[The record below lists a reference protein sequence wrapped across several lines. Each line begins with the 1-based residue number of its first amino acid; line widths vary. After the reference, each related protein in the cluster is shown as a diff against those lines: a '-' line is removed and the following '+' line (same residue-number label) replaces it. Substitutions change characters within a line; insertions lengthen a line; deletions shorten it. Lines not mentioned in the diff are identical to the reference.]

1 MHLLKDAF
9 KVENCFSVAVDMEQ
23 AIKVLQDHTRF
34 DIIVLEKNLYMT
46 LDEGGREMLRSLVD
60 RRRRL
65 SIMIEPDC
73 DYQVDE
79 VMDNSWYHNVLFPF
93 PSAAQLRS
101 EFGAS
106 SDTYAKMLSTL
117 DEPRASNQPS
127 TEKSFTIMVICS
139 STGTSKLKK
148 KKLSVAISEMN
159 ALCSIDECSSALT
172 SLDKC
177 CTSKLKS
184 PYDMIIV
191 DNALKL
197 SDIQACELLEFL
209 RNQPTTKNSLI
220 ISLTKSVITNTSA
233 LMDAGADVIWSK
245 PLPEKEELKKRIVRL
260 CKHKFLSL

>member
-1 MHLLKDAF
+1 MHLLKDTF
-9 KVENCFSVAVDMEQ
+9 KVDNCFSVAVDMEQ
-23 AIKVLQDHTRF
+23 AIEVLQDHTRF
-34 DIIVLEKNLYMT
+34 DIIVLEKNLYFT

-73 DYQVDE
+73 EYQVEE
-79 VMDNSWYHNVLFPF
+79 VMDSSWYHNVLFPF

-106 SDTYAKMLSTL
+106 SDTYAKMLSGL

-127 TEKSFTIMVICS
+127 TEKNFNIMIVCS
-139 STGTSKLKK
+139 SKSVSKLMNKQ
-148 KKLSVAISEMN
+148 LSVVISEMN
-159 ALCSIDECSSALT
+159 AMCSIDEYDAALI

-184 PYDMIIV
+184 PYDIIII

-197 SDIQACELLEFL
+197 SDIQTCELLEFL

-245 PLPEKEELKKRIVRL
+245 PLPEKEDLKKRIERL